1 MREASGIRAAPD
13 SLYAFPPMAGRSPP
27 ASIGTTKEADMSTVS
42 HEPSTVARR
51 RTWID
56 ARDMWASLTI
66 VAIWLAVAV
75 SAAFGPDLKS
85 FDVSGSNTTIPSA
98 ILVALFAMFA
108 TMSIAKH
115 GFDPKE
121 RIPKR

>member
-1 MREASGIRAAPD
+1 
-13 SLYAFPPMAGRSPP
+13 
-27 ASIGTTKEADMSTVS
+27 MSTVS
-42 HEPSTVARR
+42 HEPSTVVRTP
-51 RTWID
+51 TWID
-56 ARDMWASLTI
+56 ARNMWASLTI

-75 SAAFGPDLKS
+75 SAAFGPDFKS
-85 FDVSGSNTTIPSA
+85 FEVSGTNTTIPSG

-121 RIPKR
+121 KTPER

>member
-1 MREASGIRAAPD
+1 
-13 SLYAFPPMAGRSPP
+13 
-27 ASIGTTKEADMSTVS
+27 MSTVS
-42 HEPSTVARR
+42 HEPSTLVRR

-56 ARDMWASLTI
+56 ARDMCASLTI

-75 SAAFGPDLKS
+75 SAAFGQD
-85 FDVSGSNTTIPSA
+85 FRGVDVSGSNTTIPSG

-108 TMSIAKH
+108 TMSVAKH

>member
-1 MREASGIRAAPD
+1 
-13 SLYAFPPMAGRSPP
+13 
-27 ASIGTTKEADMSTVS
+27 MSTVS
-42 HEPSTVARR
+42 HEPSTVVRR

-75 SAAFGPDLKS
+75 SAAFGQD
-85 FDVSGSNTTIPSA
+85 FRGVDVSGSNTTIPSG

-108 TMSIAKH
+108 TMSVAKH
-115 GFDPKE
+115 GFNPKE
-121 RIPKR
+121 RTPKP

>member
-1 MREASGIRAAPD
+1 MTGNSRGATIETI
-13 SLYAFPPMAGRSPP
+13 
-27 ASIGTTKEADMSTVS
+27 KEADMSTVS
-42 HEPSTVARR
+42 HEPSTVVRTP
-51 RTWID
+51 TWID
-56 ARDMWASLTI
+56 ARNMWASLTI

-75 SAAFGPDLKS
+75 SAAFGPDFKS
-85 FDVSGSNTTIPSA
+85 FDVSGTNTTIPSG

-121 RIPKR
+121 KTPKR